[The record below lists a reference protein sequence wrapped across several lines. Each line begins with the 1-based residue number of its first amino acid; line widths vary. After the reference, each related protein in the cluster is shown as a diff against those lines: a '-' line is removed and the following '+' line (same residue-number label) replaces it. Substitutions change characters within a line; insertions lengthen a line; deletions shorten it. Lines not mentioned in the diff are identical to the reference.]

1 MCKYCDYDYA
11 DNCIYIDPLDKQYY
25 IDVQTNEWDEY
36 DDDFVHQRVYIDYC
50 PWCGKKLKDKT

>member
-50 PWCGKKLKDKT
+50 PWCGKN